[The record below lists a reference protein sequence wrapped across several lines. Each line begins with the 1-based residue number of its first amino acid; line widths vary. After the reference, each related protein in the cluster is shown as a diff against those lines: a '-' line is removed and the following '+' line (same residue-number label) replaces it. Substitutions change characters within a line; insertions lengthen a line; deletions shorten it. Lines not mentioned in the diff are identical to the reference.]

1 MRVKKRHFISLRIY
15 IDYNYWIFQ
24 VQLTKKRSS
33 SPSKDLV
40 LLLIQMKQTS
50 CCPSK
55 SSEGWKLSS
64 SWSIFLS
71 FIHTVKWKVTRCKIC
86 KRYFWKGYW
95 SVYLSKI
102 PVNYYLNSQ
111 LTWHCLLLGMKVKML
126 RYRVC
131 YFENNFFKLTLIH
144 YHKAIWLPYYFQLF
158 LDWYWCS

>member
-15 IDYNYWIFQ
+15 IDYGYLIFQ

-71 FIHTVKWKVTRCKIC
+71 FIHTVISEKLQDAKFV
-86 KRYFWKGYW
+86 KGISGKDIEVFTYQ
-95 SVYLSKI
+95 K
-102 PVNYYLNSQ
+102 
-111 LTWHCLLLGMKVKML
+111 
-126 RYRVC
+126 
-131 YFENNFFKLTLIH
+131 
-144 YHKAIWLPYYFQLF
+144 
-158 LDWYWCS
+158 